1 MRKICLSVVGI
12 FLGLFATYA
21 QAISPKDTTE
31 YKSRKLTFEEANLVS
46 SYYVQDGNNAAV
58 TGGVGSQHLTDISN
72 TIDVKFTKW
81 DKKNRKNAFDIEVG
95 IDHYTSASSDKVNP
109 QTISSASAADTR
121 IFPSVTWSRENE
133 AKGSTIGGGISASAE
148 YDYFSVGAN
157 ISVAQKTKN
166 RMGEFAGKVQAYFDK
181 VGIILP
187 VELRVNG
194 GGGGR
199 DEDDL
204 SYKAR
209 NSFSGSFSY
218 SQIMNERLQVMFIA
232 DIIHQQGFLSMP
244 FYRVYF
250 TDYSVKAEALP
261 DSRTKIP
268 LGVRVSYFAGDKFI
282 LKGFYR
288 YYKDN
293 WGLAAHT
300 LEIETPVKINPQF
313 SITPFYRYYT
323 QTAID
328 YFKAKQLHA
337 ISEKYYSSN
346 YDLSAFNSNFYGA
359 GFKLMPLNG
368 VLGIKKINMIEFRYG
383 HYSRSNGLSSNIL
396 SMNLKFK

>member
-21 QAISPKDTTE
+21 QTISPKDTTE

-232 DIIHQQGFLSMP
+232 DIIHQ
-244 FYRVYF
+244 
-250 TDYSVKAEALP
+250 
-261 DSRTKIP
+261 
-268 LGVRVSYFAGDKFI
+268 
-282 LKGFYR
+282 
-288 YYKDN
+288 
-293 WGLAAHT
+293 
-300 LEIETPVKINPQF
+300 
-313 SITPFYRYYT
+313 
-323 QTAID
+323 
-328 YFKAKQLHA
+328 
-337 ISEKYYSSN
+337 
-346 YDLSAFNSNFYGA
+346 
-359 GFKLMPLNG
+359 
-368 VLGIKKINMIEFRYG
+368 
-383 HYSRSNGLSSNIL
+383 
-396 SMNLKFK
+396 